1 MAEKKKNNNNTV
13 DYDSFKPQTG
23 NEFVNEAIGL
33 PANVMKFLDA
43 VKKKKEALKKAREGN

>member
-1 MAEKKKNNNNTV
+1 MEKKKNNKNTI
-13 DYDSFKPQTG
+13 DYDSFKPETG

-33 PANVMKFLDA
+33 PANVMKFLDG

>member
-1 MAEKKKNNNNTV
+1 MKKKKNKKNTV
-13 DYDSFKPQTG
+13 DYDSFKPETG

-43 VKKKKEALKKAREGN
+43 VKRKKETLKQIRNE